1 MRLYEAA
8 QDGALIVE
16 LREFFHENLRELALE
31 KVFARE
37 DTSGI
42 ADAKD
47 AIDKVFESIE
57 LQFQN
62 KVEPKQIV
70 NEAR

>member
-8 QDGALIVE
+8 QDSALIDE
-16 LREFFHENLRELALE
+16 LREFFQQNLRELAIE
-31 KVFARE
+31 KLFARE
-37 DTSGI
+37 DTVGI

-57 LQFQN
+57 LQFRN
-62 KVEPKQIV
+62 KVEPKEIK